1 MYNNN
6 KHVPRRLT
14 VSEYVLSRIPIY
26 IIIL

>member
-6 KHVPRRLT
+6 KHVPPRFTL
-14 VSEYVLSRIPIY
+14 SEYVFSRIPIY